1 MYFMKIKFP
10 SSAIALAIFISGVGS
25 LAPGCA
31 SSQSQSSVQIDPP
44 PANAVA
50 NLLNNDIHPIT
61 AKSAFSPEENILA
74 IDADMR
80 YFVEENVPAALS
92 PRARLSYLLDAMVR
106 PSQLGLSYDPG
117 ITFNATETFYARK
130 GNCLSLSSLFIALA
144 REANLN
150 AYYNEVTIPP
160 SWDMVSDNSMVFYKH
175 INVVVDFGEDGQE
188 IVDLSVDNYEYH
200 YPQHRLSEQEAAAQ
214 HYNNRGAEFLNQ
226 GKNDE
231 AMRYF
236 QRALYLDPQAGH
248 IWGNLGTLF
257 RRLGHQQDAEL
268 AYRQA
273 LTLNINDQVAIS
285 NLSRLYR
292 EQGDT
297 GKAHE
302 LEKVAEE
309 FRKENPFWHYT
320 RAKAEYEK
328 GEYANAL
335 QAIKHAIAL
344 RKSEHRFYRF
354 ASLIYFRQGK
364 RDLAATYAEKAA
376 KLKVASSANI
386 EN

>member
-1 MYFMKIKFP
+1 MKIKSP
-10 SSAIALAIFISGVGS
+10 SSAIALAIFISELGS
-25 LAPGCA
+25 LATGCA
-31 SSQSQSSVQIDPP
+31 SKQSQPSIQIDPP

-50 NLLNNDIHPIT
+50 NLLDDEINPIS

-80 YFVEENVPAALS
+80 YFVEENVPAALN

-236 QRALYLDPQAGH
+236 HRALYLDPQAGH

-297 GKAHE
+297 GKARE

-309 FRKENPFWHYT
+309 FRKKNPFWHYT

-344 RKSEHRFYRF
+344 RKNEHRFYRF

>member
-1 MYFMKIKFP
+1 MKIKSP
-10 SSAIALAIFISGVGS
+10 SSAIALAIFISGLGS

-31 SSQSQSSVQIDPP
+31 SKQSQPSVQIDPP

-50 NLLNNDIHPIT
+50 NLLNDEINPISV
-61 AKSAFSPEENILA
+61 KSAFSPEENILA

-92 PRARLSYLLDAMVR
+92 PRARLSYLLDAMIR

-117 ITFNATETFYARK
+117 ITLNATETFYARK

-160 SWDMVSDNSMVFYKH
+160 SWDMISDNSMVFYKH

-214 HYNNRGAEFLNQ
+214 HYNNRGAEYLNQ
-226 GKNDE
+226 GNNDE

-236 QRALYLDPQAGH
+236 RRALYLDPQAGH

-257 RRLGHQQDAEL
+257 RRLGRVSNAET
-268 AYRQA
+268 AYRKA

-285 NLSRLYR
+285 NLSRLYQ

-297 GKAHE
+297 ENAKE
-302 LEKVAEE
+302 LDKIALN
-309 FRKENPFWHYT
+309 FRKQNPFWHYS

-328 GEYANAL
+328 GEFTAAL
-335 QAIKHAIAL
+335 SAIRHAISL
-344 RKSEHRFYRF
+344 QKDEYRFYHF
-354 ASLIYFRQGK
+354 ASIIYYRLG
-364 RDLAATYAEKAA
+364 RTELAEDFSEK
-376 KLKVASSANI
+376 SARYKKNSTL
-386 EN
+386 

>member
-1 MYFMKIKFP
+1 
-10 SSAIALAIFISGVGS
+10 
-25 LAPGCA
+25 
-31 SSQSQSSVQIDPP
+31 
-44 PANAVA
+44 
-50 NLLNNDIHPIT
+50 
-61 AKSAFSPEENILA
+61 
-74 IDADMR
+74 
-80 YFVEENVPAALS
+80 
-92 PRARLSYLLDAMVR
+92 MVR

-117 ITFNATETFYARK
+117 ITFNATETFYERK

-226 GKNDE
+226 GNNDE

-236 QRALYLDPQAGH
+236 RRALYLDPQAGH
-248 IWGNLGTLF
+248 IWGNLGTLL
-257 RRLGHQQDAEL
+257 RRFGRQQDAET

-285 NLSRLYR
+285 NLSRLYQ
-292 EQGDT
+292 EQGNT
-297 GKAHE
+297 EKARE
-302 LEKVAEE
+302 LEKIADD
-309 FRKENPFWHYT
+309 FRKKNPFWHYT
-320 RAKAEYEK
+320 RAKAEYEN
-328 GEYANAL
+328 GEYSNAL
-335 QAIKHAIAL
+335 QAIRQAIVL
-344 RKSEHRFYRF
+344 RKDEYRFYRF

-364 RDLAATYAEKAA
+364 TELAAKYADKAA
-376 KLKVASSANI
+376 KLKIKLNNNS
-386 EN
+386 

>member
-1 MYFMKIKFP
+1 MYFMKIKSP
-10 SSAIALAIFISGVGS
+10 SSAIALAIFISGLGS

-31 SSQSQSSVQIDPP
+31 SKQSQLSVQIAPP
-44 PANAVA
+44 SANAVA
-50 NLLNNDIHPIT
+50 NLLNDEINPIS

-117 ITFNATETFYARK
+117 ITFNATETFYERK

-160 SWDMVSDNSMVFYKH
+160 RWDMVSDNSMVFYKH

-226 GKNDE
+226 GNNDE

-236 QRALYLDPQAGH
+236 RRALYLDPQAGH
-248 IWGNLGTLF
+248 IWGNLGTLL
-257 RRLGHQQDAEL
+257 RRFGRQQDAET

-285 NLSRLYR
+285 NLSRLYQ
-292 EQGDT
+292 EQGNT
-297 GKAHE
+297 EKARE
-302 LEKVAEE
+302 LEKIADD
-309 FRKENPFWHYT
+309 FRKKNPFWHYT
-320 RAKAEYEK
+320 RAKAEYEN
-328 GEYANAL
+328 GEYSNAL
-335 QAIKHAIAL
+335 QAIRQAIAL
-344 RKSEHRFYRF
+344 RKDEYRFYRF

-364 RDLAATYAEKAA
+364 TELAAKYADKAA
-376 KLKVASSANI
+376 KLKIKLNNNS
-386 EN
+386 

>member
-1 MYFMKIKFP
+1 MKIKSP

-236 QRALYLDPQAGH
+236 HRALYLDPQAGH

-297 GKAHE
+297 EKARE

-344 RKSEHRFYRF
+344 RKNEHRFYRF

-364 RDLAATYAEKAA
+364 RDLAVTYAEKAA